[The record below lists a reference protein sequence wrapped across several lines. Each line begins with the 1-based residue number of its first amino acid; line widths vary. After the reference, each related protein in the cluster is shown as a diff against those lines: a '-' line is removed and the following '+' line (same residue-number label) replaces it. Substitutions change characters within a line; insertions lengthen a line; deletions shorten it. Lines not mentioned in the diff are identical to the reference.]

1 MSNVIINRKN
11 TSAVLH
17 FTANAT
23 VVIAGNSSVSNVA
36 YLNETVKGASITQAT
51 FGSPSGSGAYWV
63 VKRGANTVAVF
74 DSTAQLDFAGYGIP
88 ITLFPAA
95 NLTVEL
101 VGSSNG
107 FLMLE
112 IQKLDSQLQYLAE

>member
-23 VVIAGNSSVSNVA
+23 IVVAGNSSVSNIA
-36 YLNETVKGASITQAT
+36 YPNETVTGASITQAV
-51 FGSPSGSGAYWV
+51 FGSPSGPGAHWI

-74 DSTAQLDFAGYGIP
+74 DSTAQLDFAGCGMP
-88 ITLFPAA
+88 ITLWPSA

-101 VGSSNG
+101 VGSNTG

-112 IQKLDSQLQYLAE
+112 VQKLNSQLDYLAG